1 MNKMSETLQSLVKA
15 IEARCYGTG
24 MTFRAVEL
32 SKNNGTVRYGVQ
44 VENSNSSIGEV
55 VYVEDILCL
64 LESGEVDEEEAAEAF
79 ENVFIDSWSYEN
91 NKVEDF
97 VNKVISGKESI
108 LANVKYNLVNR
119 EWNAELL
126 SKVPYKEVL
135 DLVAIYEI
143 TSENGEFSTKVTYEL
158 MKHYGITIQELE
170 EAASKNR
177 REYIIK
183 DIFDVLID
191 MLSKGRRAEELEKM
205 KRQPGSFDM
214 YVITAKSKIKG
225 ASAMLYPENFESLA
239 KELHSDL
246 YIIPCSIHELIV
258 MPTYLEIPPE
268 VITGYIQLI
277 NVENVE
283 PEERLSNHVYFY
295 KRGSM
300 QVVM

>member
-1 MNKMSETLQSLVKA
+1 
-15 IEARCYGTG
+15 
-24 MTFRAVEL
+24 
-32 SKNNGTVRYGVQ
+32 
-44 VENSNSSIGEV
+44 
-55 VYVEDILCL
+55 
-64 LESGEVDEEEAAEAF
+64 
-79 ENVFIDSWSYEN
+79 
-91 NKVEDF
+91 
-97 VNKVISGKESI
+97 
-108 LANVKYNLVNR
+108 
-119 EWNAELL
+119 
-126 SKVPYKEVL
+126 
-135 DLVAIYEI
+135 
-143 TSENGEFSTKVTYEL
+143 
-158 MKHYGITIQELE
+158 
-170 EAASKNR
+170 
-177 REYIIK
+177 
-183 DIFDVLID
+183 
-191 MLSKGRRAEELEKM
+191 
-205 KRQPGSFDM
+205 M

>member
-44 VENSNSSIGEV
+44 VGNSNSSIGEV

-91 NKVEDF
+91 
-97 VNKVISGKESI
+97 NKVISGKESI

-143 TSENGEFSTKVTYEL
+143 TSENGELSTKVTYEL
-158 MKHYGITIQELE
+158 MKHYGITKQELE
-170 EAASKNR
+170 EAASKNK
-177 REYIIK
+177 REYITK

-191 MLSKGRRAEELEKM
+191 MLSKDRRAKELEKM
-205 KRQPGSFDM
+205 KRQLGGFDM

-239 KELHSDL
+239 KELLSDL